1 MSKYKVI
8 ANPAAGGGAGR
19 KALPIVEQ
27 LLAGYGVD
35 FEPVLTS
42 FPGHAVEI
50 AREAVLKERFDVV
63 AAVGGD
69 GTCNEVINGVMETKA
84 GGDHHAAVGVIGA
97 GRGNDF
103 GDALGIPRE
112 MHAACRVLAQNRRRR
127 IDLGRVVVDGMRPG
141 RYFGN
146 CVGIG
151 FDAIGTI
158 EAAKLPRLGG
168 FMSYLVAVLKT
179 IFLYYQAPLTRVVYD
194 NQELTQPSLLVSI
207 MNGRRIGGG
216 FVMAPEAEVDDG
228 YLDLCIAQKMSRM
241 RILALVRHFLK
252 GTQASQRE
260 IKTGRGAVI
269 SVAAVEG
276 TLPAQTDGEILC
288 VDGKQIEIELLPRQ
302 LEVVC

>member
-19 KALPIVEQ
+19 KALTGVEKW
-27 LLAGYGVD
+27 LSRYGVD
-35 FEPVLTS
+35 YESVLTS
-42 FPGHAVEI
+42 YPGHAVEI
-50 AREAVLKERFDVV
+50 AREAVLNERVDVV

-69 GTCNEVINGVMETKA
+69 GTCNEVINGVMQAKA

-103 GDALGIPRE
+103 GDALGLPRE
-112 MHAACRVLAQNRRRR
+112 MDAACRVLAQNRRRR
-127 IDLGRVVVDGMRPG
+127 IDLGRVVVDDQQPG

-179 IFLYYQAPLTRVVYD
+179 ITLYYRAPLTTVRYGEH
-194 NQELTQPSLLVSI
+194 ELTQPSLLVSI

-216 FVMAPEAEVDDG
+216 FLMAPGAVVDDG
-228 YLDLCIAQKMSRM
+228 LLDLCIAGQMSRRRM
-241 RILALVRHFLK
+241 FAMIRHFLK

-288 VDGKQIEIELLPRQ
+288 VDGKKIEVELMPGH

>member
-1 MSKYKVI
+1 VSKYKVI

-19 KALPIVEQ
+19 KALTGVEKW
-27 LLAGYGVD
+27 LSRYGVD
-35 FEPVLTS
+35 YESVLTS
-42 FPGHAVEI
+42 YPGHAVEI

-69 GTCNEVINGVMETKA
+69 GTCNEVINGVIQAKA
-84 GGDHHAAVGVIGA
+84 EGDHHAAVGVIGA

-103 GDALGIPRE
+103 CDALGLPRE
-112 MHAACRVLAQNRRRR
+112 MDAACRVLAQNRRRR
-127 IDLGRVVVDGMRPG
+127 IDLGRVVVDDQQPG

-179 IFLYYQAPLTRVVYD
+179 ITLYYRAPLTRVVYD
-194 NQELTQPSLLVSI
+194 NQELTQPCLLVSI

-216 FVMAPEAEVDDG
+216 FLMAPGAVVDDG
-228 YLDLCIAQKMSRM
+228 LLDLCIAGQMSRRRM
-241 RILALVRHFLK
+241 FAMIRHFLK
-252 GTQASQRE
+252 GTQASQVE
-260 IKTGRGAVI
+260 IKTGRASQIAVSALEGA
-269 SVAAVEG
+269 
-276 TLPAQTDGEILC
+276 LPAQTDGEILC
-288 VDGKQIEIELLPRQ
+288 VDGKKIEVELMPGH